1 MNHLPI
7 VLVLSEGDIK
17 PIEIIA
23 NIRKVPNEN
32 DHVQLDNTNLIA
44 YKYHLVTK
52 YYETDILFM
61 PYDEPLST
69 FPQHLQVSVEG
80 LFIYFNANDRDFL
93 NSIPKYG
100 SYLQDN
106 EIELGILLCNQLFD
120 EEKDGVT
127 YKEARQS
134 CKLLDIIELGRTK
147 DDSDAADDN
156 GDHHDPVGYDEL
168 IQVLKSIL
176 WSNIDVDGARNTN
189 PGNYAK
195 NLAAVS
201 SSDQDLSDEKIEAEL
216 IGFEKL
222 LTEVMA
228 FKSNS
233 STWSRNDRLSYTQN
247 FAEAFDNLIGDGS
260 SDEESTWPTEKTKPD

>member
-7 VLVLSEGDIK
+7 VLVLSEGDLK
-17 PIEIIA
+17 PNEIIA
-23 NIRKVPNEN
+23 NIRKIPNEN
-32 DHVQLDNTNLIA
+32 DHVQLDNTDLIA

-61 PYDEPLST
+61 PYEKSLNT
-69 FPQHLQVSVEG
+69 FPHHLQVSVEG
-80 LFIYFNANDRDFL
+80 LFIYFNANDRDFI

-100 SYLQDN
+100 TYLQDN

-127 YKEARQS
+127 YKEARQA
-134 CKLLDIIELGRTK
+134 CKLLDIIELGRIK

-168 IQVLKSIL
+168 IQVLKSFL
-176 WSNIDVDGARNTN
+176 WSNIDVDGARNTK
-189 PGNYAK
+189 PGNYGK
-195 NLAAVS
+195 GLAGAA
-201 SSDQDLSDEKIEAEL
+201 SSDQDLTDEKIEAEL

-260 SDEESTWPTEKTKPD
+260 SDEESTWSTSKKKPD